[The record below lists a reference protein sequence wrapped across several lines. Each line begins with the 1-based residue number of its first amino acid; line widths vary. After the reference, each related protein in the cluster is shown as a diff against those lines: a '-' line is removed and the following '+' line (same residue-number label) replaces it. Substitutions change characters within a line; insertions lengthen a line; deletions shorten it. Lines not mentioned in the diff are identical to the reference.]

1 MGFNDET
8 VEFKDVKVER
18 VHDAAVLCIIEGEKH
33 WMPFS
38 QIIDGES
45 EITKDSSKGDEGT
58 LVVTEWICIEKGLI

>member
-38 QIIDGES
+38 QIDDES
-45 EITKDSSKGDEGT
+45 EITKYSSKGDEGT
-58 LVVTEWICIEKGLI
+58 LVVTEWVATEKNLI